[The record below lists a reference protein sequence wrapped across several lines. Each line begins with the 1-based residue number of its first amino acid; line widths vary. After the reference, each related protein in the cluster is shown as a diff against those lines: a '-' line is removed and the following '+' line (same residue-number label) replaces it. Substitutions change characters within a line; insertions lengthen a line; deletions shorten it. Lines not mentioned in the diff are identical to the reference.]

1 MAERLNDRYEL
12 GDLLGAG
19 GMGRVHRAR
28 DLRLNRDVAIKI
40 LKGDQVG
47 DDASARARFE
57 AEARTAALLHHPGI
71 ATVHDVGE
79 DASSED
85 GDPYIIMQLVEGTA
99 VSEVLKQR
107 GTLAPDAVERLLG
120 GVADALAAAHAADV
134 VHRDVKPA
142 NIVLAEGSR
151 PVLVDF
157 GIAIGASHE
166 PLTQTGNVLGTVD
179 YISPEQARGQTATGA
194 SDVYSL
200 GLVAYQC
207 LTGTSPFRRETSV
220 ATALAQVGDPLPP
233 LPDSVPEPLR
243 RLVVSMT
250 DKDPAR
256 RPTAAEVRDA
266 VEGRTDGAT
275 EVLPAYAGAA
285 TAPMGALGPTG
296 ATASTSVFAPTAQTA
311 AMQAPPE
318 EPRRR
323 RRGLAIFA
331 GVAAL
336 AVLALLL
343 GASGGLFG
351 SLFGED
357 DTVPDVVGQSVSSAT
372 EDLEAVGATVRT
384 ETVDD
389 PDAEEG
395 EVVEQ
400 SPEAG
405 ADLPESG
412 PVTLTVA
419 SGRVMVPAD
428 LVGQPA
434 DEVAATLGDLGLTVK
449 RTEVQSSQ
457 TAGTVVVVDP
467 TGRVPVG
474 STVTI
479 AVAVAPVVQQTPPP
493 QQTQPPQQ
501 EQQGPGNGNGKK
513 DEPKDDP
520 KDDDGGPGPGGT
532 GGEDEEE

>member
-28 DLRLNRDVAIKI
+28 DLRLNRDVAVKI

-47 DDASARARFE
+47 DDAAARARFE
-57 AEARTAALLHHPGI
+57 EEGRTAGRLHHPGI
-71 ATVHDVGE
+71 ATIYDVGE

-85 GDPYIIMQLVEGTA
+85 GDPFIVMQLVEGTA

-120 GVADALAAAHAADV
+120 GVADALAAAHAADI

-157 GIAIGASHE
+157 GIAIGVSRE

-179 YISPEQARGQTATGA
+179 YISPEQARGVTATGA

-220 ATALAQVGDPLPP
+220 ATALAQVGEELPP
-233 LPDSVPEPLR
+233 LPDGVPEPLR
-243 RLVVSMT
+243 RLVVAMT
-250 DKDPAR
+250 DKDPLK
-256 RPTAAEVRDA
+256 RPTAAQVRDA
-266 VEGRTDGAT
+266 VQGRTDGVT
-275 EVLPAYAGAA
+275 EVLPAYAGAT
-285 TAPMGALGPTG
+285 TAPMGALGATG
-296 ATASTSVFAPTAQTA
+296 ATASTSVLAPVAATA
-311 AMQAPPE
+311 AMQTAPE
-318 EPRRR
+318 DPRRR
-323 RRGLAIFA
+323 RRGMAIFA

-343 GASGGLFG
+343 SMSGGLFG
-351 SLFGED
+351 SSDHE
-357 DTVPDVVGQSVSSAT
+357 VPDVVGQSVASAT
-372 EDLEAVGATVRT
+372 DKIEAVDATVKT
-384 ETVDD
+384 ETVDE
-389 PDAEEG
+389 PNAKEG
-395 EVVEQ
+395 EVVGQ
-400 SPEAG
+400 SPKAG
-405 ADLPESG
+405 AAVPTSG
-412 PVTLTVA
+412 PVTLQVA

-449 RTEVQSSQ
+449 RTDVESSQ
-457 TAGTVVVVDP
+457 TAGTVVFVDP
-467 TGRVPVG
+467 TGRVTVG

-479 AVAVAPVVQQTPPP
+479 AVAVAPVVQQTQPTQQQP
-493 QQTQPPQQ
+493 QQPQQ
-501 EQQGPGNGNGKK
+501 QDQGNDKKDEKNQDKNDKGPGNG
-513 DEPKDDP
+513 
-520 KDDDGGPGPGGT
+520 GPGGK
-532 GGEDEEE
+532 DDKKP